1 MYREEYGDE
10 LQAVFNLSL
19 KDAIRAGKFQV
30 IRVILREWISLP
42 KAIVLEHIR
51 ERRNAKMNKGFDP
64 YFDFANGSWKEFLIA
79 LLPFFLTGGIMPL
92 LSYLGR
98 ARIVSG
104 MFGAII
110 VLPMLGLF
118 IILLMV
124 GAKKGMPRWSLPYL
138 GFLLSIL
145 SLYLFSAIFGAP
157 IYLLF
162 RNLRDQ
168 SLLFIDILWGG
179 IFWYGLLTAMVVL
192 VVVSRVS
199 PTLQRFKN
207 DWTLL
212 CFVLYGAVPFALW
225 ITFDEYVGEEP
236 YTLSAF
242 LVLAVGAWFYLRSNG
257 EWTRFGVLF
266 IALALAMFIATVG
279 KATLVP
285 TQGWP
290 ITIDPGLARSEAKHT
305 LITWGWLALAML
317 IPLGI
322 KFLPHSTASTQLSPS
337 EG

>member
-1 MYREEYGDE
+1 
-10 LQAVFNLSL
+10 
-19 KDAIRAGKFQV
+19 
-30 IRVILREWISLP
+30 
-42 KAIVLEHIR
+42 
-51 ERRNAKMNKGFDP
+51 MNKGPDS
-64 YFDFANGSWKEFLIA
+64 YFDFASGSWKEFLTA

-92 LSYLGR
+92 LNYLGR

-104 MFGAII
+104 MFGAVI

-124 GAKKGMPRWSLPYL
+124 GAKKGLPRWSLPYL
-138 GFLLSIL
+138 GFLLAML
-145 SLYLFSAIFGAP
+145 SVYLLSAFFGAP
-157 IYLLF
+157 IYLFF
-162 RNLRDQ
+162 RDLRDQ

-192 VVVSRVS
+192 VLLSRVS
-199 PTLQRFKN
+199 PTFQRFKN
-207 DWTLL
+207 DWTLP
-212 CFVLYGAVPFALW
+212 CFVLYGAVPFVLW
-225 ITFDEYVGEEP
+225 LTFDEYVGDEP

-257 EWTRFGVLF
+257 EWARFGVLF

-279 KATLVP
+279 KAALVP
-285 TQGWP
+285 TQDWP
-290 ITIDPGLARSEAKHT
+290 ITIDSGLARSEAKHT
-305 LITWGWLALAML
+305 LITWGWLALGML

-322 KFLPHSTASTQLSPS
+322 KLLPDSNASTPVAPA